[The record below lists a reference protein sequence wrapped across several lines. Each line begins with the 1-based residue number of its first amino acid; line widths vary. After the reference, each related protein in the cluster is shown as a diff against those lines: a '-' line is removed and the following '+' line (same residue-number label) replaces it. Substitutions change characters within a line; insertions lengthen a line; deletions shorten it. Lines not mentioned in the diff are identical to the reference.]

1 MRMSNTKLFDE
12 FLKDNYKPAEEDQGA
27 HIAEV
32 IENQL
37 TQRLREFETKLDDK
51 LNQINQI
58 NQTQKEEIQ
67 DTPDNEDPAP
77 EEQPEG
83 GDVESA

>member
-12 FLKDNYKPAEEDQGA
+12 FLKDNYKPVEEDKGA

-51 LNQINQI
+51 LNQINQ
-58 NQTQKEEIQ
+58 TQKEEIQ
-67 DTPDNEDPAP
+67 DTPENEDPAP

-83 GDVESA
+83 GEGEIA

>member
-12 FLKDNYKPAEEDQGA
+12 FLKDNYKPVEEDQGA

-51 LNQINQI
+51 LNQINQ
-58 NQTQKEEIQ
+58 TQKEEIQ
-67 DTPDNEDPAP
+67 DTPDKEDPAP